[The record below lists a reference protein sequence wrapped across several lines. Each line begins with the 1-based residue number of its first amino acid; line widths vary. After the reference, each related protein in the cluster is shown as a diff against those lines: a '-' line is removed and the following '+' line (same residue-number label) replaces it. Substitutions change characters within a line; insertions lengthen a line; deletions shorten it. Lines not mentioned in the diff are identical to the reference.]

1 MFLINLLSLAT
12 IFLIPVIRSYFFY
25 GSDDSMTHA
34 GYILD
39 IMSTGR
45 IGESNFYPMAH
56 LLVAILTFVSE
67 ISYVDIM
74 KCFPA
79 MVSILHIIILIVF
92 TRALIVNHKKL
103 LLLFILFNIPLHLGF
118 HTYFTPYGLTAL
130 LMLPLILYTYILHLT
145 RSYLNFTFIFLVF
158 LVSIPFFHILIG
170 FVIIYLFVMLYFLGF
185 FIKHKSYLNIK
196 LPTSLDLDKSYLP
209 ILILTIT
216 TFLWF
221 INSTHWGGSVR
232 KVARFLSESTG
243 ILPVDRAAGHISS
256 AANYYT
262 SSELAIVFINWF
274 GAYILI
280 GIVASLFAIYALKDL
295 ESTTFSEMLFL
306 YIFIISF
313 ILVLILFFIFPT
325 GVDPNRPLRLLA
337 LPMQLFVGI
346 MLFKIKY
353 LKFHKL
359 AFISI
364 LILIFISTY
373 VCIFNV
379 HYSPSLLRPN
389 QQVTYME
396 YCGMEWLLT
405 YKDLKISHIGITTKN
420 RFLDAILGSS
430 IASER
435 KDFPKS
441 YLNESYVGDNFKK
454 IRNNE
459 LESDRYLTISY
470 FDEILHITIWEKT
483 KRFNIYDFKYIYS
496 NANILKIYD
505 NGEFKIL
512 LLFKQ

>member
-1 MFLINLLSLAT
+1 
-12 IFLIPVIRSYFFY
+12 
-25 GSDDSMTHA
+25 
-34 GYILD
+34 
-39 IMSTGR
+39 
-45 IGESNFYPMAH
+45 
-56 LLVAILTFVSE
+56 
-67 ISYVDIM
+67 
-74 KCFPA
+74 
-79 MVSILHIIILIVF
+79 
-92 TRALIVNHKKL
+92 
-103 LLLFILFNIPLHLGF
+103 
-118 HTYFTPYGLTAL
+118 
-130 LMLPLILYTYILHLT
+130 
-145 RSYLNFTFIFLVF
+145 
-158 LVSIPFFHILIG
+158 
-170 FVIIYLFVMLYFLGF
+170 MLYFLGF

-353 LKFHKL
+353 LKF
-359 AFISI
+359 
-364 LILIFISTY
+364 
-373 VCIFNV
+373 
-379 HYSPSLLRPN
+379 
-389 QQVTYME
+389 
-396 YCGMEWLLT
+396 LLT
-405 YKDLKISHIGITTKN
+405 
-420 RFLDAILGSS
+420 
-430 IASER
+430 
-435 KDFPKS
+435 
-441 YLNESYVGDNFKK
+441 
-454 IRNNE
+454 
-459 LESDRYLTISY
+459 
-470 FDEILHITIWEKT
+470 
-483 KRFNIYDFKYIYS
+483 
-496 NANILKIYD
+496 
-505 NGEFKIL
+505 
-512 LLFKQ
+512 